1 MFGGTRN
8 QPSTED
14 RPVLIDGR
22 TGQVID
28 TDRDAETRD
37 TGRGQSNQDR
47 GSARF
52 IYDYE
57 TGRPVPY
64 TPGSEW

>member
-1 MFGGTRN
+1 MFGGNRN
-8 QPSTED
+8 QSSNED

-28 TDRDAETRD
+28 DNPPTDRD
-37 TGRGQSNQDR
+37 TGRNQGGQER
-47 GSARF
+47 GSAQV
-52 IYDYE
+52 IYDDW
-57 TGRPVPY
+57 GRPTQY